1 LNYDD
6 LLKDVKPQLH
16 SIRTD
21 TKNR

>member
-1 LNYDD
+1 LIYDD
-6 LLKDVKPQLH
+6 LLKEVKPQLH

>member
-1 LNYDD
+1 LIYDD
-6 LLKDVKPQLH
+6 LLKEVKPQLP

>member
-6 LLKDVKPQLH
+6 LLKEVKPQLP